1 MRTLNNMQQ
10 QACKQNTNI
19 YIFIHASPVEN
30 TYICGV
36 DLSFIGFIISC
47 GEQFSSIKVVD
58 VDKTNA
64 SKWKVVAHY
73 NDTTLCVCVRL
84 SPYFSCYH
92 CVCVYL
98 LFSRIYSTPF
108 EPTIHNLLYKFKCY
122 YRINWVRDFHSKG
135 ETICS
140 IASTWLL
147 SYLLFRNE
155 QLNIFSFSLD
165 YLSIGSNQRMNRD
178 DGAVERFILSN
189 CDAFK

>member
-1 MRTLNNMQQ
+1 MCAWVSLQAHKIPSTGNHDCDTIFSVEVKKIPNSLCIAFFECLDSANSNTQIIRRVFSVLCSVRWAIFMRTLNNMQQ

-108 EPTIHNLLYKFKCY
+108 EPTIYCINLNA
-122 YRINWVRDFHSKG
+122 I
-135 ETICS
+135 T
-140 IASTWLL
+140 A
-147 SYLLFRNE
+147 
-155 QLNIFSFSLD
+155 
-165 YLSIGSNQRMNRD
+165 
-178 DGAVERFILSN
+178 
-189 CDAFK
+189 